1 MTNNNAAQDNNNN
14 NNNAAIVIDDAATDN
29 AARKFAAAWDTSATG
44 VYNTAVH
51 ARTLKESGLKGDE
64 IVDLLRAAIAERQA
78 IALGVTTQ
86 VAIADIAG
94 GVKISNAAVSQL
106 ATALTRVEECN
117 LSAANNKP
125 LVKAFYDAAVS
136 GVKSADLK
144 DIVKFASELDADV
157 AAWVT
162 GELAEQRALAGRA
175 KKRAAAER
183 KQKANADA
191 ADSADAADAGNGNP
205 VKNGQPTF
213 TIAEI
218 LRAAAECDR
227 LNNGTSVSAA
237 AMQIAELLA
246 N

>member
-1 MTNNNAAQDNNNN
+1 MTNNNN
-14 NNNAAIVIDDAATDN
+14 NNNDNTPANVIDGAATDN

-78 IALGVTTQ
+78 VAMGVTTQ

-117 LSAANNKP
+117 LTAASNKP
-125 LVKAFYDAAVS
+125 LVKAFYDAALG

-144 DIVKFASELDADV
+144 DIVKFASELEADV
-157 AAWVT
+157 ASWVA

-175 KKRAAAER
+175 KKRADAER
-183 KQKANADA
+183 RNKAKGDNDDA
-191 ADSADAADAGNGNP
+191 SADDATGNNNP

-218 LRAAAECDR
+218 LRAAAECDK

-237 AMQIAELLA
+237 AMQIVELLA

>member
-1 MTNNNAAQDNNNN
+1 MTNNNDNND
-14 NNNAAIVIDDAATDN
+14 NNAAIVIDAVATDN

-64 IVDLLRAAIAERQA
+64 VVDLLRAAIAERQA
-78 IALGVTTQ
+78 VAMGVTTQ

-117 LSAANNKP
+117 LNAASNKP
-125 LVKAFYDAAVS
+125 LVKAFYDAALG

-144 DIVKFASELDADV
+144 DIVKFASELESDV
-157 AAWVT
+157 ATWVA

-175 KKRAAAER
+175 KKRADAER
-183 KQKANADA
+183 RAKLKGDTDDTADDTA
-191 ADSADAADAGNGNP
+191 STGNP

-218 LRAAAECDR
+218 LRAAAECDK

>member
-1 MTNNNAAQDNNNN
+1 MANNTAQDNNTTN
-14 NNNAAIVIDDAATDN
+14 VIDDAATDN

-78 IALGVTTQ
+78 LAMGVTTQ

-125 LVKAFYDAAVS
+125 LVKAFYDAALG

-144 DIVKFASELDADV
+144 DIVKFASELEADV

-162 GELAEQRALAGRA
+162 GELAEQRALAGAA

-183 KQKANADA
+183 KRKRADDTA
-191 ADSADAADAGNGNP
+191 SADPSADPSDTGNANP
-205 VKNGQPTF
+205 VKNGAPTF
-213 TIAEI
+213 TIADI
-218 LRAAAECDR
+218 LRAAASIERDTG
-227 LNNGTSVSAA
+227 NTAVSAA
-237 AMQIAELLA
+237 AVAIAEYLA
-246 N
+246 S

>member
-1 MTNNNAAQDNNNN
+1 MTNNNAAQDNN
-14 NNNAAIVIDDAATDN
+14 AAIIIDDAATDN

-64 IVDLLRAAIAERQA
+64 VVELLRAAIAERQA
-78 IALGVTTQ
+78 LALGVTTQ

-94 GVKISNAAVSQL
+94 GVKISSAAVSQL
-106 ATALTRVEECN
+106 ASALTRVEECN

-125 LVKAFYDAAVS
+125 LVKAFYDAALG
-136 GVKSADLK
+136 GVKAADLK

-157 AAWVT
+157 ASWVA

-175 KKRAAAER
+175 KKRANAER

-191 ADSADAADAGNGNP
+191 DADDAGNGNP

-218 LRAAAECDR
+218 LRAAAECDK
-227 LNNGTSVSAA
+227 LNNGTAVSAA

-246 N
+246 S